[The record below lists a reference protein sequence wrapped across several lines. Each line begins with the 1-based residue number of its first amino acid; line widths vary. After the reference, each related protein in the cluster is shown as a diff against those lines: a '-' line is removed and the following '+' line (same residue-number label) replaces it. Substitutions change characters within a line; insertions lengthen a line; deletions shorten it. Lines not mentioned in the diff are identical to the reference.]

1 MEPSCSNAVAQTYA
15 RPRAELSQLLT
26 TAFTAAAKAKS
37 DIPYDQIASAN
48 ARLNQGQDLHS
59 VHRISLYS
67 SITFCV

>member
-1 MEPSCSNAVAQTYA
+1 M
-15 RPRAELSQLLT
+15 LT
-26 TAFTAAAKAKS
+26 TAFTAAKAKS

>member
-1 MEPSCSNAVAQTYA
+1 MELSCSNAVAQTYA
-15 RPRAELSQLLT
+15 RLGAELSQLLT
-26 TAFTAAAKAKS
+26 TAFTAAKAKS